1 MDASIQS
8 GQVWSPVITPFNER
22 LEPDARRFAA
32 HCQWLIDQNVGLA
45 VFGTNSEASS
55 LTVQEKCRL
64 LDALVEQGVSGERL
78 MPGVGSCS
86 IGDTM
91 TLAQHVLECGGANVL
106 MLPPFYYK
114 GVSEEGLFRYFSEVI
129 ERVASSRLKVY
140 LYHIPP
146 VSQVPITLALVER
159 LKKRYPD
166 TIAGLKDS
174 SGEWDNTASLI
185 DAFGDDMNIYAG
197 SEHFLLQTL
206 RVGGAGCISAT
217 ANVNPGPIAALAQRF
232 QDENAESR
240 QQALSQVRRVFEG
253 FPMIPALKAA
263 TAHYGGDDTWHRLR
277 PPLVELSEP
286 QRGELCQAL
295 DALDFTMPGY
305 ATSV

>member
-1 MDASIQS
+1 MDAVTRT

-22 LEPDARRFAA
+22 LDPDARRFAA
-32 HCQWLIDQNVGLA
+32 HCQWLIDQDVGLA
-45 VFGTNSEASS
+45 IFGTNSEANS

-86 IGDTM
+86 IGDTVAL
-91 TLAQHVLECGGANVL
+91 TQHVVKSGGANVL

-129 ERVASSRLKVY
+129 ERAGSSNLRVY

-146 VSQVPITLALVER
+146 VSQVPISLALVER
-159 LKKRYPD
+159 LKKRYPT

-174 SGEWDNTASLI
+174 SGEWENTASLI

-206 RVGGAGCISAT
+206 RAGGAGCISAT
-217 ANVNPGPIAALAQRF
+217 ANVNPAPIAALARHF
-232 QDENAESR
+232 QKEDADSH
-240 QQALSQVRRVFEG
+240 QQVLSQVRRVFEG
-253 FPMIPALKAA
+253 FPMIPALKTAA
-263 TAHYGGDDTWHRLR
+263 AHYGGDDTWNRLR
-277 PPLVELSEP
+277 PPLVELSKH
-286 QRGELCQAL
+286 QCNELCQAL
-295 DALDFTMPGY
+295 DELNFSMPDY